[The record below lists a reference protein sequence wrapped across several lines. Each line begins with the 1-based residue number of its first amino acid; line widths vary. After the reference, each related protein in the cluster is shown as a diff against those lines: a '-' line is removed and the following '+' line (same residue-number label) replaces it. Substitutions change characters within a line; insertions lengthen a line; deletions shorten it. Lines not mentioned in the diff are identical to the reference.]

1 MVENSFVVSRHAGEE
16 RLSIVGHDAVPC
28 GSSAIEIQPE
38 AHLLQ
43 KVASVASVD
52 DTGPCVRR
60 TTKSCPVKCF
70 RADPVCGTD
79 KVTYW
84 CGAADANCAGVEVA
98 HDGYCNLWEMD
109 TNIGSTTAL
118 HAVQSLQL
126 VHMLW
131 LVVAGL
137 FIVLGLL

>member
-1 MVENSFVVSRHAGEE
+1 MLNVLSFFMLDS
-16 RLSIVGHDAVPC
+16 LSFLVGILIV
-28 GSSAIEIQPE
+28 
-38 AHLLQ
+38 
-43 KVASVASVD
+43 
-52 DTGPCVRR
+52 TMNR
-60 TTKSCPVKCF
+60 
-70 RADPVCGTD
+70 
-79 KVTYW
+79 